1 MFEYTDSSQQV
12 DREIVA
18 EAYEGVAGPLVQ
30 FKDDGQSSAPRTETA
45 AGEAM
50 RVPGKMSISL
60 ESIDIEL
67 ENQSYG
73 MVAASTGCISNPGGP
88 SC

>member
-1 MFEYTDSSQQV
+1 MLEYTDSSQPV
-12 DREIVA
+12 DGTIVA
-18 EAYEGVAGPLVQ
+18 EAYEGVGSPLVQ
-30 FKDDGQSSAPRTETA
+30 LRGSAAGTA
-45 AGEAM
+45 ADEAM
-50 RVPGKMSISL
+50 RVPETMSISL
-60 ESIDIEL
+60 ESIDVDV